1 MSDPFSRMCTP
12 AKVYFAIL
20 LANILCMLFHR
31 VKIGFIFSKMLFGGI
46 WTYFL
51 TWLCKKGYSSVSW
64 FLVLLPFFMIALVVI
79 CGAHR
84 FAMTTTY
91 EGLAT
96 SEVSKCGQK
105 K

>member
-20 LANILCMLFHR
+20 LANILFMLFHR
-31 VKIGFIFSKMLFGGI
+31 VKIGFVFSKMLFGGI